1 MAAKNE
7 VLLTFAQV
15 ETWRKERD
23 ILERDIREK
32 TEKLKQV
39 KIKLEAAE
47 IFAGDDSLRTLD
59 ESDQSDASPQDR
71 EDEGD
76 RPESISDVLC
86 ANLRETGD
94 SLRVDQVRDRL
105 VSLGFGDILRKKP
118 NYVYGLVFRLTKSGR
133 LLKRGLKYRAAPIE
147 SPDEETEATGASA
160 RH

>member
-47 IFAGDDSLRTLD
+47 IFAGDDLLRTLD

-76 RPESISDVLC
+76 RPELISDVLC
-86 ANLRETGD
+86 ANLRETAT
-94 SLRVDQVRDRL
+94 
-105 VSLGFGDILRKKP
+105 P
-118 NYVYGLVFRLTKSGR
+118 
-133 LLKRGLKYRAAPIE
+133 
-147 SPDEETEATGASA
+147 EE
-160 RH
+160 